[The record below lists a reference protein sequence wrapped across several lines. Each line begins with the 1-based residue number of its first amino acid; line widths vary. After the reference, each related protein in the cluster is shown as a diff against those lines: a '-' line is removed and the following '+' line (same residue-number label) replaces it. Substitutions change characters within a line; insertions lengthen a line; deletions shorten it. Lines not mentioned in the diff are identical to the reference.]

1 MVEAEEEQDGNN
13 GSPWLLLLQELL
25 EAKEALELLRVCGAG
40 YAVSD
45 FSVIW

>member
-13 GSPWLLLLQELL
+13 GSPCLLLSPEVL
-25 EAKEALELLRVCGAG
+25 EAMETLELMRVCGAG